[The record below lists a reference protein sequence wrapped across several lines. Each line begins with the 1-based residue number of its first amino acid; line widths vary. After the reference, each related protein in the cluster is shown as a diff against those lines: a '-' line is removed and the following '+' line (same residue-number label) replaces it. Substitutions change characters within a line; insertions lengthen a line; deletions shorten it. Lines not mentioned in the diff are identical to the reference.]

1 MGASA
6 GQASPT
12 GCQPPPVRGASELAR
27 VGVAAK
33 VGRAVIVA
41 ALVGLGVLM
50 MGATAGA
57 LAVLVGAGRV
67 AVASGTWVRVGSMVA
82 VGAFV
87 GAAVAVGR
95 MVALGTAGTAV
106 GGALVGALPHADIKK
121 NTPNIRVMCFGDMGA
136 F

>member
-12 GCQPPPVRGASELAR
+12 GCHPPPVRGASELAR

-67 AVASGTWVRVGSMVA
+67 AVA
-82 VGAFV
+82 
-87 GAAVAVGR
+87 VGR

-121 NTPNIRVMCFGDMGA
+121 NTPNIRVMCFGVMDA